1 MKPVK
6 DIVYTDKPSVSRIL
20 NSMREMGGFMGRQ
33 LGYAF
38 SIWREMLENRE
49 DTTIFMS
56 FPAAVVSTGLRG
68 VIREIIRRKW
78 VDIIITTCGTWDH
91 DLARSY
97 VDYYEG
103 DFHMDDKSLRRG
115 EVHRLGNV
123 LIPFDNYGSIIQEK
137 TREFLKKLYGEGVRS
152 ISTHEFSRR
161 LGVFIGR
168 DTSILTTAAEKDV
181 KIIVPAP
188 YDGAVGYNI
197 WVFQQFHK
205 DFGLDMYSD
214 EKLLMDTV
222 YEAVKTGGVIIGGGV
237 SKHHLI
243 WWNQFRGGLDY
254 AIQISTAVEY
264 DGSLSGARLSEAV
277 SWNKVGL
284 SAKYVS
290 IWGDAT
296 YMLPFLVAGLIEEGF

>member
-1 MKPVK
+1 VKPVK
-6 DIVYTDKPSVSRIL
+6 DITVGESPSISHIL
-20 NSMREMGGFMGRQ
+20 ESMREMGGFMGRQ
-33 LGYAF
+33 LGVAF
-38 SIWREMLENRE
+38 KIWREILDNR
-49 DTTIFMS
+49 DDIVVLMS
-56 FPAAVVSTGLRG
+56 FPAAIVSTGLRG
-68 VIREIIRRKW
+68 LIREVVDRGW

-103 DFHMDDKSLRRG
+103 DFYMDDKRLRVD

-137 TREFLKKLYGEGVRS
+137 IEAFLGELYGEGVRRL
-152 ISTHEFSRR
+152 STSDFSRR
-161 LGVFIGR
+161 LGMFINR
-168 DTSILTTAAEKDV
+168 SESLLTSAAQKDV
-181 KIIVPAP
+181 KVIVPAP

-197 WVFQQFHK
+197 WVFQQFHR
-205 DFGLDMYSD
+205 DFTLDLYLD
-214 EKLLMDTV
+214 EKYLMDVV
-222 YEAVKTGGVIIGGGV
+222 YDAKKTAGIIIGGGV

-254 AIQISTAVEY
+254 AIQLSTAIEY

-290 IWGDAT
+290 VWGDAT
-296 YMLPFLVAGLIEEGF
+296 YLLPFLVAGLVEEGF